1 MKHIVPLVSYYK
13 IPVLLPQ
20 HNQTFFTLTFRSRSE
35 TFIRRSLFSSSGSC
49 HDRDVTWQEIGHSS
63 VCTVAA
69 LVSVLGSSSLFPN
82 MCCFFN
88 PSSTFV
94 RFPYVRPICCHVTFL
109 SWQEPEE
116 ELNKLLL
123 MNVSGS
129 DRNVNLVKTVW
140 LGWSNL
146 RRHLRGYLGYPMILK
161 KPLDSLPT
169 NTIEELKSCS
179 CPFTN

>member
-1 MKHIVPLVSYYK
+1 MHRHMHEKKHFKGPWNIFFHWLVITKKPL
-13 IPVLLPQ
+13 LR
-20 HNQTFFTLTFRSRSE
+20 HNQTFFTLTFWSQSE

-69 LVSVLGSSSLFPN
+69 LVSVQGSSSLFPN

-94 RFPYVRPICCHVTFL
+94 RFPVHAEPYVRPISCHITFL

-116 ELNKLLL
+116 ELNKL
-123 MNVSGS
+123 SS
-129 DRNVNLVKTVW
+129 DGLWQWPKCQLGKKNCLVV
-140 LGWSNL
+140 
-146 RRHLRGYLGYPMILK
+146 LK
-161 KPLDSLPT
+161 
-169 NTIEELKSCS
+169 
-179 CPFTN
+179 